1 MAMKTPDRELTKIMI
16 KNESIYFL
24 FESYGLDP
32 IFFFQRL
39 RTENRLLRQRIEA
52 LEKVLPVFICN
63 NPQ

>member
-24 FESYGLDP
+24 FESYGLD
-32 IFFFQRL
+32 FFFQRL

>member
-1 MAMKTPDRELTKIMI
+1 MKTPDRELTKIMI
-16 KNESIYFL
+16 KSESIYFL
-24 FESYGLDP
+24 FESYGLD
-32 IFFFQRL
+32 FFFQRL

>member
-1 MAMKTPDRELTKIMI
+1 MKTPDRELTKIMI

-24 FESYGLDP
+24 FEFYGLD
-32 IFFFQRL
+32 FFFQRL